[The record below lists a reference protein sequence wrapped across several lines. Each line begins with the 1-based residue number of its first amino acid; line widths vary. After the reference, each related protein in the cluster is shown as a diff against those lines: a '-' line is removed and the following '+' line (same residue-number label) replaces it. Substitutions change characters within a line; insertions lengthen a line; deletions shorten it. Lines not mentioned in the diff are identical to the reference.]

1 MLSFEDVNAIGQLID
16 TTFGYSSTGET
27 TYQVPAGRSITCKL
41 SGETGEDR
49 LVVKFVTV
57 ITLHE
62 SERSLLDP
70 KNPAAQQAERESV
83 KMTKDYIDNLKKSY
97 KDAMDKTLSLKEVSS
112 TDSIELVNYNI
123 FSPVRQVYYRRNTVY
138 NVSI

>member
-1 MLSFEDVNAIGQLID
+1 MLSSQDVNAIGQLID
-16 TTFGYSSTGET
+16 TTFGYSSTGEK

-41 SGETGEDR
+41 TGESGKDQ

-57 ITLHE
+57 VNIDGR
-62 SERSLLDP
+62 ERALLDP
-70 KNPAAQQAERESV
+70 SNPRKRELDRESI
-83 KMTKDYIDNLKKSY
+83 KMIGDYANSLKKSY
-97 KDAMDKTLSLKEVSS
+97 RDSMEKTLNLKEASS

-138 NVSI
+138 DVSV